1 MNPSSRD
8 AALMAWLENRRPP
21 AMPRAASYQALPDH
35 DEAEDGQP
43 LDDSSTQLN
52 SQYKS
57 LNK

>member
-1 MNPSSRD
+1 
-8 AALMAWLENRRPP
+8 MAWLENRRPP